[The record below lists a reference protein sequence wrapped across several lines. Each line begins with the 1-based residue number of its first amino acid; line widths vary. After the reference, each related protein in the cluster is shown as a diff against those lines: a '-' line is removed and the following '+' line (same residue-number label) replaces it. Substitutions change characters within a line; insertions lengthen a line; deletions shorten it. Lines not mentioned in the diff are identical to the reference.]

1 MVVASNLSAHRSRPC
16 SGRAGLW
23 LGLIALALAGVWP
36 AESVR
41 AGISPGRQIVDS
53 TVVYVGVVPAALTRA
68 HPMTHVERQMH
79 GNQAWDIHE
88 IHVMVAVFDKS
99 TGERITNAQIDARMI
114 GEHGRRWAVHLV
126 PMTINGA
133 LTYRAYTN
141 LGQEENPSIII
152 DVSRPAGTRMSK
164 VSARFE
170 YQHD

>member
-1 MVVASNLSAHRSRPC
+1 MAVTSNLSAHQSRSCP
-16 SGRAGLW
+16 SWAGTG
-23 LGLIALALAGVWP
+23 LGLIALAVAGLWP
-36 AESVR
+36 AAYVQ

-53 TVVYVGVVPAALTRA
+53 TVVYVGVVPAAVTRA
-68 HPMTHVERQMH
+68 HPMPHVERQMH

-88 IHVMVAVFDKS
+88 IHLLVAVFDKS
-99 TGERITNAQIDARMI
+99 TGERITNARVDARMI
-114 GEHGRRWAVHLV
+114 GERGRHWTAHLM

-133 LTYRAYTN
+133 LTYGAYTN
-141 LGQEENPSIII
+141 LGGDENPSIII